1 MLFIT
6 VKSCSCLGV
15 LCTPGLNQSLAK
27 VKCHSQGHN
36 AVPPVGPEKN
46 LNVNCVS
53 FLVFQFKHD
62 CVLGVKEPSHLG
74 SHSKMFW
81 IRNKRKICFQLHIY
95 GGLSNHI

>member
-36 AVPPVGPEKN
+36 TVPPVGLEKN
-46 LNVNCVS
+46 LNVK
-53 FLVFQFKHD
+53 L
-62 CVLGVKEPSHLG
+62 
-74 SHSKMFW
+74 
-81 IRNKRKICFQLHIY
+81 CFFPC
-95 GGLSNHI
+95 LSV